1 MVRHHHRKS
10 SSSSSSSSPWNS
22 SSVIL
27 FSSAA
32 ILLFFIGEISALM
45 CYEDHNGVK
54 MSEDD
59 DSTIEV
65 SRFKKTNCS
74 HNGTGNIEKVR
85 ERRR

>member
-1 MVRHHHRKS
+1 
-10 SSSSSSSSPWNS
+10 
-22 SSVIL
+22 
-27 FSSAA
+27 
-32 ILLFFIGEISALM
+32 M